1 MTLALE
7 AQRKKAE
14 DTLTLLAA
22 AEAARDNL
30 DINLANAILAQ
41 AQAEAELERLKSYS
55 GDLDARL
62 AAALSLQDAT
72 EAQLEE
78 ARAALAAAESSNQD
92 LTVRLAAAIAARD
105 DASNSLDSVQAALD
119 KALEDGR
126 ISEADLQ
133 SRLAAALLAKEALE
147 QELAATSAAGD
158 QAEADRQTLE
168 ERLAEALLAR
178 QALEAKVAALSETQ
192 DETAQSRADL
202 EGRLAEALAAIAAAK
217 ADATE
222 MMTERERQAA
232 LLAQANIE
240 LSAEQALSAESQRQ
254 VALLNEQVVELRRQI
269 ATLQALLDIADQA
282 DAEAKVQIESLGAQ
296 LNTAL
301 ARVAS
306 EERQRRA
313 LEEAERI
320 RLEAEKA
327 RLEAQARDLESY
339 KSEFFGQIRTVL
351 AGQEGIRIEGDRF
364 VFSSEVLFETAR
376 ADLSQEGRAEM
387 AKVAAL
393 LRTISDEIP
402 SSIDWIIRVDGHT
415 DNVPLS
421 GGGLYRNNW
430 ELSQARAL
438 SVVIY
443 MIEQEGIDPRR
454 LSANGFGEYQPINP
468 DDTPDARAQNRRIEL
483 KLTER

>member
-1 MTLALE
+1 MYAN
-7 AQRKKAE
+7 QV
-14 DTLTLLAA
+14 AA
-22 AEAARDNL
+22 FNAEAA
-30 DINLANAILAQ
+30 
-41 AQAEAELERLKSYS
+41 EFVAELE
-55 GDLDARL
+55 
-62 AAALSLQDAT
+62 
-72 EAQLEE
+72 E
-78 ARAALAAAESSNQD
+78 
-92 LTVRLAAAIAARD
+92 
-105 DASNSLDSVQAALD
+105 
-119 KALEDGR
+119 
-126 ISEADLQ
+126 
-133 SRLAAALLAKEALE
+133 
-147 QELAATSAAGD
+147 
-158 QAEADRQTLE
+158 
-168 ERLAEALLAR
+168 
-178 QALEAKVAALSETQ
+178 
-192 DETAQSRADL
+192 
-202 EGRLAEALAAIAAAK
+202 RLAEALAAIAAAK

-222 MMTERERQAA
+222 MMTDRERQAA
-232 LLAQANIE
+232 LLAQANKE

-269 ATLQALLDIADQA
+269 ATLQSLFDIADQS

-327 RLEAQARDLESY
+327 RLESY
-339 KSEFFGQIRTVL
+339 KSEFFGQIRTML
-351 AGQEGIRIEGDRF
+351 AGQEDIQIEGDRF
-364 VFSSEVLFETAR
+364 IFSSEVLFEAAR
-376 ADLSQEGRAEM
+376 ADLSEKGRVEM
-387 AKVAAL
+387 AKVAAI

-402 SSIDWIIRVDGHT
+402 FEIDWIIRVDGHS
-415 DNVPLS
+415 DNAPLS

-443 MIEQEGIDPRR
+443 MVEQEGIDPRR

-468 DDTPDARAQNRRIEL
+468 DDTPEARAQNRRIEI

>member
-1 MTLALE
+1 MATIPAP
-7 AQRKKAE
+7 
-14 DTLTLLAA
+14 T
-22 AEAARDNL
+22 
-30 DINLANAILAQ
+30 
-41 AQAEAELERLKSYS
+41 
-55 GDLDARL
+55 RL

-78 ARAALAAAESSNQD
+78 ARAALADADTSTQD

-105 DASNSLDSVQAALD
+105 AASTSLDAVQAALD
-119 KALEDGR
+119 KALEGGR
-126 ISEADLQ
+126 LSEADLQ
-133 SRLAAALLAKEALE
+133 SRLAAALLAKEALA
-147 QELAATSAAGD
+147 QEIAAAAAAGE
-158 QAEADRQTLE
+158 QAEADKLSLE

-178 QALEAKVAALSETQ
+178 QALEAKVAALSDTQ
-192 DETAQSRADL
+192 DETAQGRADL
-202 EGRLAEALAAIAAAK
+202 EGRLAEALAAIAAAR

-282 DAEAKVQIESLGAQ
+282 DAESKVQIESLGAQ

-327 RLEAQARDLESY
+327 RLEAEARDLESY

-376 ADLSQEGRAEM
+376 ADLSDEGRKEM
-387 AKVAAL
+387 AKVAAI

-402 SSIDWIIRVDGHT
+402 SEIDWIIRVDGHT
-415 DNVPLS
+415 DNVPLT

-438 SVVIY
+438 SVVVY
-443 MIEQEGIDPRR
+443 MVEQEGIDPRR

-468 DDTPDARAQNRRIEL
+468 DDTPQARAQNRRIEL

>member
-1 MTLALE
+1 MRRLLMALTMALSAIASTSAAE
-7 AQRKKAE
+7 TEYRACLFPEYDSNYLLFFSFTNVDDFVEVQMLGPDIEPFTRPANSALLIELDDEVLIFGDEKA
-14 DTLTLLAA
+14 TLLKGDELTQLDCYSMYANQVAA
-22 AEAARDNL
+22 FNAEAA
-30 DINLANAILAQ
+30 
-41 AQAEAELERLKSYS
+41 EFVAELE
-55 GDLDARL
+55 
-62 AAALSLQDAT
+62 
-72 EAQLEE
+72 E
-78 ARAALAAAESSNQD
+78 
-92 LTVRLAAAIAARD
+92 
-105 DASNSLDSVQAALD
+105 
-119 KALEDGR
+119 
-126 ISEADLQ
+126 
-133 SRLAAALLAKEALE
+133 
-147 QELAATSAAGD
+147 
-158 QAEADRQTLE
+158 
-168 ERLAEALLAR
+168 
-178 QALEAKVAALSETQ
+178 
-192 DETAQSRADL
+192 
-202 EGRLAEALAAIAAAK
+202 RLAEALAAIAAAK

-222 MMTERERQAA
+222 MMTDRERQAA
-232 LLAQANIE
+232 LLAQANKE

-269 ATLQALLDIADQA
+269 ATLQSLFDIADQA

-327 RLEAQARDLESY
+327 RLESY
-339 KSEFFGQIRTVL
+339 KSEFFGQIRTML
-351 AGQEGIRIEGDRF
+351 AGQEDIQIEGDRF
-364 VFSSEVLFETAR
+364 IFSSEVLFEAAR
-376 ADLSQEGRAEM
+376 ADLSEKGRVEM
-387 AKVAAL
+387 AKVAAI

-402 SSIDWIIRVDGHT
+402 FEIDWIIRVDGHS
-415 DNVPLS
+415 DNAPLS

-443 MIEQEGIDPRR
+443 MVEQEGIDPRR

-468 DDTPDARAQNRRIEL
+468 DDTPEARAQNRRIEI